1 MIKIKANNRYKF
13 RTDLSRFRASSPANS
28 RPPLAQIWV
37 INLFPILQASPGI
50 LTKSDGDRL
59 KFGLFTVLAC
69 VHPAFKNA
77 AAVPWEANRAQKSPC
92 PVITSSSV
100 STSFS
105 MCLKVSDISSVEGA
119 ISSELAP
126 TELKIPFNRCTQR
139 VANSEHLF
147 RRSLSDSCSFV
158 FLSASTLYFAC
169 SSFFSCS
176 KHSDFSFKVVWALR
190 SSSFNLA
197 FSA

>member
-1 MIKIKANNRYKF
+1 M
-13 RTDLSRFRASSPANS
+13 
-28 RPPLAQIWV
+28 
-37 INLFPILQASPGI
+37 PILRASPGI
-50 LTKSDGDRL
+50 LTKFDGDRL

-77 AAVPWEANRAQKSPC
+77 AVVPREANRAQKSPC
-92 PVITSSSV
+92 PAMTSSSA

-105 MCLKVSDISSVEGA
+105 ICLKVFYISSAEGA
-119 ISSELAP
+119 RLAP

-158 FLSASTLYFAC
+158 FLSASALYFAC
-169 SSFFSCS
+169 SSFFSCL
-176 KHSDFSFKVVWALR
+176 KHSDCSCKVV
-190 SSSFNLA
+190 
-197 FSA
+197 